1 MTVSDLISNFYT
13 DYIVNDN
20 NLDMLNYVKY
30 TIKINFTCF
39 FLLCIIVLHT
49 IYSAYLFLFILLDFP
64 GGSVV
69 KNLPAMQE
77 MWIPS
82 LGQED
87 PLEKQRQPTPDSC
100 LGNCMDRGAWNATV
114 HGVCKALDMI

>member
-39 FLLCIIVLHT
+39 FLFCWT
-49 IYSAYLFLFILLDFP
+49 
-64 GGSVV
+64 
-69 KNLPAMQE
+69 
-77 MWIPS
+77 S
-82 LGQED
+82 LVAQ
-87 PLEKQRQPTPDSC
+87 
-100 LGNCMDRGAWNATV
+100 W
-114 HGVCKALDMI
+114 